1 MALHILLADDSVPAQ
16 NMGKKIL
23 TEAGYDVTTVGNG
36 LEALRKIAE
45 TIPDLLILDIFMPG
59 YSGLEVCQKMR
70 ASTATAA
77 LPVILTVG
85 KLEPY
90 RAEDGEQVHSNAII
104 VKPFAATEL
113 ISAVR
118 SLVGGP
124 PEAAPLPVSD
134 PLEHSKFAGPLAPAQ
149 HGEAEPE
156 EPADEPLFTYGSS
169 LGDEHE
175 SHPSANETATH
186 QFDLPAQTAV
196 EDAQSLVYNPDAAHT
211 PFRASA
217 TDFPPSMPQ
226 SPAGNEESPLAE
238 LGLESSGSDYSN
250 PAEQSAP
257 EVLSAAAVSEAPET
271 TEAAAPEVPF
281 EFEPLTPEA
290 PAPDPLLESP
300 EESNMQQVGGAS
312 ETPILDDFSRADA
325 APAEPLSPEEEARLK
340 AFEDLFNSPD
350 LPPLEQ
356 SPLVDEAM
364 HMDIL
369 PSVSHTPDLMEM
381 EVQPDP
387 ELELYGHDAPSA
399 PLVSQS
405 DPELLQEEDP
415 RSAIGNI
422 PDRDVMLDDVAEPSQ
437 GSSAIQELLPAFD
450 EQFSA
455 QPFTS
460 FEIEGSA
467 APAVLPEV
475 ESGAYSGENLVLA
488 EPVELTSESA
498 APVVE
503 HPAET
508 LAPEF
513 ETASVAPEAI
523 PDQPAP
529 AEMHSAD
536 SEPTEPAV
544 EPTAVLAAPESE
556 PAASVEPVVSV
567 AEPTPE
573 TADVFF
579 ELEAQPALA
588 DTAQAPPEVEAQ
600 PIAAPTEPAA
610 PPEPPSAP
618 PEPEAE
624 PTAAEKPAPETPV
637 PEAETPAPKPPQS
650 HSVISELAAFGSGV
664 GVTAA
669 LPSLVHFLEAE
680 VKHAFS
686 HTAPALEE
694 PHPAEAIAPAG
705 LPTEPDEAPAPVV
718 LSPAQHEAAEPAPT
732 HPEVEAQSDAAAA
745 ESVMA
750 APHAPDHESAA
761 RSPEA
766 ERVHLAV
773 EKVFDRFKPLLV
785 AAIVR
790 ELARHD

>member
-23 TEAGYDVTTVGNG
+23 TEAGYDVTTVSNG

-45 TIPDLLILDIFMPG
+45 TVPDIAILDIFMPG
-59 YSGLEVCQKMR
+59 YSGLEICQKMR

-90 RAEDGEQVHSNAII
+90 RAEDGERVHSNAII

-124 PEAAPLPVSD
+124 PEPAPLPVSD

-149 HGEAEPE
+149 PGENESDE
-156 EPADEPLFTYGSS
+156 LADEPLFTYGSS
-169 LGDEHE
+169 GGDEHAGQ
-175 SHPSANETATH
+175 PSANESAAH
-186 QFDLPAQTAV
+186 PFDLPAQTAV

-211 PFRASA
+211 PFRATA
-217 TDFPPSMPQ
+217 TDFLPSMTQ
-226 SPAGNEESPLAE
+226 SSAGNDESPFTE
-238 LGLESSGSDYSN
+238 FGLESSESNYSDN
-250 PAEQSAP
+250 PPEPSAP
-257 EVLSAAAVSEAPET
+257 EVLTAAPVSEAHEA
-271 TEAAAPEVPF
+271 TESAAPEVPF

-290 PAPDPLLESP
+290 SAPDPLLEIP
-300 EESNMQQVGGAS
+300 EESNIQQVSGAS
-312 ETPILDDFSRADA
+312 ETLMLDDDFSRADE

-356 SPLVDEAM
+356 SPLVEEAM

-369 PSVSHTPDLMEM
+369 PSVSHTPDQMEID
-381 EVQPDP
+381 VQPDP
-387 ELELYGHDAPSA
+387 ELELYGHDAPSM
-399 PLVSQS
+399 PLVAHS

-437 GSSAIQELLPAFD
+437 GSSAIEELLPAFD
-450 EQFSA
+450 EHFST

-460 FEIEGSA
+460 FELEGSA
-467 APAVLPEV
+467 APAVLPEG
-475 ESGAYSGENLVLA
+475 ESGAYSAESLVSE
-488 EPVELTSESA
+488 EPVELTPEPA
-498 APVVE
+498 VPVVE
-503 HPAET
+503 HPYET
-508 LAPEF
+508 LMPEL
-513 ETASVAPEAI
+513 ETAPVAAEAI
-523 PDQPAP
+523 SDQPAS
-529 AEMHSAD
+529 AELHSAD
-536 SEPTEPAV
+536 SEFAEFP
-544 EPTAVLAAPESE
+544 
-556 PAASVEPVVSV
+556 
-567 AEPTPE
+567 AEPPVAPQPE
-573 TADVFF
+573 PNDVFF
-579 ELEAQPALA
+579 ELEEQQAPAQ
-588 DTAQAPPEVEAQ
+588 TQQAPPAVEAE
-600 PIAAPTEPAA
+600 PVSAPAEPVA
-610 PPEPPSAP
+610 PEPVSAA
-618 PEPEAE
+618 PEPEVEPPVAE
-624 PTAAEKPAPETPV
+624 MPV
-637 PEAETPAPKPPQS
+637 PEAETPAPEPAKPAES

-669 LPSLVHFLEAE
+669 LPSLVHFVEAE
-680 VKHAFS
+680 ANQVLHHA
-686 HTAPALEE
+686 APALEE
-694 PHPAEAIAPAG
+694 SHSVEAAAPAE
-705 LPTEPDEAPAPVV
+705 EQS
-718 LSPAQHEAAEPAPT
+718 LSAAHSEAAEPVPT
-732 HPEVEAQSDAAAA
+732 HSEAEAQSDAAAA
-745 ESVMA
+745 ESAMA
-750 APHAPDHESAA
+750 APHAPDHESVV

-766 ERVHLAV
+766 ERVHQAV

>member
-23 TEAGYDVTTVGNG
+23 TEAGYDVTTASNG

-45 TIPDLLILDIFMPG
+45 AIPDILILDIFMPG
-59 YSGLEVCQKMR
+59 YSGLEICQKMR

-90 RAEDGEQVHSNAII
+90 RAEDGERVHSNAII

-134 PLEHSKFAGPLAPAQ
+134 PLEHSKFAGPFVSPLASAQ
-149 HGEAEPE
+149 DSEAYPE
-156 EPADEPLFTYGSS
+156 ELADEPLFTYGSS
-169 LGDEHE
+169 LGNEHE
-175 SHPSANETATH
+175 SHPSANEAATH
-186 QFDLPAQTAV
+186 SFDLQAQTAV
-196 EDAQSLVYNPDAAHT
+196 EDAHSLIYNPDAAHT

-217 TDFPPSMPQ
+217 TDFLPSMPQ
-226 SPAGNEESPLAE
+226 SPAGNEESPLTE
-238 LGLESSGSDYSN
+238 FGLESSEPDYSS

-257 EVLSAAAVSEAPET
+257 EVLSAAVVNETHET

-281 EFEPLTPEA
+281 EFEPLTAESST
-290 PAPDPLLESP
+290 PDPLLEVSD
-300 EESNMQQVGGAS
+300 ESNMQQVSEAS
-312 ETPILDDFSRADA
+312 ETFMLDDDFSPSDA
-325 APAEPLSPEEEARLK
+325 APAEPLSPEEEARQK

-369 PSVSHTPDLMEM
+369 PSVSHTPDALEM

-387 ELELYGHDAPSA
+387 ELELYGHNAPSR
-399 PLVSQS
+399 PPVTLS

-422 PDRDVMLDDVAEPSQ
+422 PDRDVMLDDLVETSQ
-437 GSSAIQELLPAFD
+437 GHAAIKELLPAFD
-450 EQFSA
+450 EQFST

-460 FEIEGSA
+460 FELEENA
-467 APAVLPEV
+467 TPAVQPEG
-475 ESGAYSGENLVLA
+475 ESGVFSAEPL
-488 EPVELTSESA
+488 EPVELTSEPA

-503 HPAET
+503 HPAEP
-508 LAPEF
+508 LAP
-513 ETASVAPEAI
+513 APEAA
-523 PDQPAP
+523 PVP
-529 AEMHSAD
+529 AEVMPEQVA
-536 SEPTEPAV
+536 PTESHLSDSK
-544 EPTAVLAAPESE
+544 PTELAAAPVALLAVHQPES
-556 PAASVEPVVSV
+556 AASVEPVVSV
-567 AEPTPE
+567 AELTPE
-573 TADVFF
+573 PVGPFL
-579 ELEAQPALA
+579 ELEAQQ
-588 DTAQAPPEVEAQ
+588 AQAPLEVEAKL
-600 PIAAPTEPAA
+600 IAA
-610 PPEPPSAP
+610 PPEPAAQEPLSTTQ
-618 PEPEAE
+618 EPESK
-624 PTAAEKPAPETPV
+624 PLAAERPAPEAV
-637 PEAETPAPKPPQS
+637 TPAPKSASPAES
-650 HSVISELAAFGSGV
+650 HSVISELAAFGSGA

-669 LPSLVHFLEAE
+669 LPSLVHFVEAE
-680 VKHAFS
+680 VKHALA
-686 HTAPALEE
+686 HAAPSLEV
-694 PHPAEAIAPAG
+694 PHPAEA
-705 LPTEPDEAPAPVV
+705 EAPVPVA
-718 LSPAQHEAAEPAPT
+718 LTPA
-732 HPEVEAQSDAAAA
+732 HPEVEAQSDPAAA
-745 ESVMA
+745 ESAMA
-750 APHAPDHESAA
+750 APHASDHESAV

-766 ERVHLAV
+766 ERIHQAV
-773 EKVFDRFKPLLV
+773 EKVFDRFRPLLV